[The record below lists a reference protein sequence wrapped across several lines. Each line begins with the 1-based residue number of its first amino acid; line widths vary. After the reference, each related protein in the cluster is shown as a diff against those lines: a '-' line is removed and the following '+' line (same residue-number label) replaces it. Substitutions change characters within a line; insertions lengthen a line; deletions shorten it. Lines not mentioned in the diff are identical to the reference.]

1 MKPMTA
7 KRLLPILIAL
17 AAPATR
23 AEDPTFEK
31 LNAAFGAQVWAD
43 DNLWDDADDAVAAR
57 LKLPQE
63 SKTTTQTSY
72 RLYSGADVKILG
84 ARPFSV
90 AMYGEEAKPAR
101 FSIVFINKGDVS
113 GAFIKSDLDNFLQD
127 KDARKALAEKM
138 KQALKEFPK
147 QLKADAETIEKSL
160 TDALGQPQRD
170 KFGQSKATREKVL
183 RWDWKGHAIL
193 LAAPED
199 EYVGVRIMSVAEADS
214 GGKPERVKDADLRPI
229 LKQRVE
235 TRPNGDVVVTQIP
248 MVDQGPKG
256 FCVPAT
262 WERFLRYMGIPADM
276 YVLAMAG
283 GTEFG
288 GGTIVSLMTAN
299 AEDIVQR
306 NGRRLD
312 SVSGG
317 PSIRKLSPHIDSGL
331 PLMWSV
337 LVDLKFERDLVFRIE
352 DRKKVTDWNEWLTKL
367 KPLRKEAKGLKP
379 PRENGHMR
387 MIVGYNP
394 KTEEIA
400 ISDSWGP
407 EFQERWLTVEE
418 AEAIASGPIQL
429 ISW

>member
-1 MKPMTA
+1 MRARDTF
-7 KRLLPILIAL
+7 PILAL
-17 AAPATR
+17 LAFSAAR
-23 AEDPTFEK
+23 AEEPGYEK
-31 LNAAFGAQVWAD
+31 LNATFGAQIWAD
-43 DNLWDDADDAVAAR
+43 DNIWDDGDDAVAGR

-63 SKTTTQTSY
+63 SKTTTLSSY
-72 RLYSGADVKILG
+72 RLYAGADVRVLG

-90 AMYGEEAKPAR
+90 ALYGEEGQPAR

-113 GAFIKSDLDNFLQD
+113 GSFITSDLDTFAQD
-127 KDARKALAEKM
+127 KDARKAMQEKM
-138 KQALKEFPK
+138 KKALKEFPK
-147 QLKADAETIEKSL
+147 QLKADADAIEKSL

-199 EYVGVRIMSVAEADS
+199 EYVGVRIMPIAEADS
-214 GGKPERVKDADLRPI
+214 GGKPQRIKDADLRPI

-235 TRPNGDVVVTQIP
+235 RRPNGDVVVAQIP

-283 GTEFG
+283 GTEFA
-288 GGTIVSLMTAN
+288 GGTIVSVMTAN
-299 AEDIVQR
+299 AEDIVQC

-317 PSIRKLSPHIDSGL
+317 PNIRKLASHIDEGL
-331 PLMWSV
+331 PLMWGV
-337 LVDLKFERDLVFRIE
+337 LVDLKFERDLVFRAE
-352 DRKKVTDWNEWLTKL
+352 DRKKVTDWNEWTEKL
-367 KPLRKEAKGLKP
+367 KPFRKAAKSLKP

-387 MIVGYNP
+387 MIIGYNP
-394 KTEEIA
+394 QTEEIA

>member
-1 MKPMTA
+1 MRARDAWFAP
-7 KRLLPILIAL
+7 LWIL
-17 AAPATR
+17 AASAF
-23 AEDPTFEK
+23 AEEPTFEA
-31 LNAAFGAQVWAD
+31 LNKAFGAEIWAD
-43 DNLWDDADDAVAAR
+43 DNLWDDADADVAAR
-57 LKLPQE
+57 AKVPQE
-63 SKTTTQTSY
+63 SKTATLSSY
-72 RLYSGADVKILG
+72 RLYAGADVRWLG

-90 AMYGEEAKPAR
+90 ALYGEEGKAAR
-101 FSIVFINKGDVS
+101 FSIVFLNKGDVS
-113 GAFIKSDLDNFLQD
+113 GSFITSDLDSFAQD
-127 KDARKALAEKM
+127 KDARKAMQEKM
-138 KQALKEFPK
+138 KKALKEFPK
-147 QLKADAETIEKSL
+147 QLKAEEETIEKAL
-160 TDALGQPQRD
+160 TEALGEPQRD
-170 KFGQSKATREKVL
+170 RFGQSKATREKVL

-199 EYVGVRIMSVAEADS
+199 EYVGVRILPAAEADS
-214 GGKPERVKDADLRPI
+214 GGKPERVKDTDLRAM
-229 LKQRVE
+229 LKGRVE
-235 TRPNGDVVVTQIP
+235 RRPNGDVVVTQIP

-283 GTEFG
+283 GTQFG
-288 GGTIVSLMTAN
+288 GGTIVSVMTAN

-317 PSIRKLSPHIDSGL
+317 PNIRKLASHIDEGL

-337 LVDLKFERDLVFRIE
+337 LVDLKFERDLMYRAE
-352 DRKKVTDWNEWLTKL
+352 DRKKVTDWNDWVAKL
-367 KPLRKEAKGLKP
+367 KEQRKAAKDLKP
-379 PRENGHMR
+379 SRENGHMR
-387 MIVGYNP
+387 MIIGYNA

>member
-1 MKPMTA
+1 MKA
-7 KRLLPILIAL
+7 KRLLPMLIAL
-17 AAPATR
+17 AVPAAW
-23 AEDPTFEK
+23 AEEPSYEK
-31 LNAAFGAQVWAD
+31 LNAAFGAAVWAD
-43 DNLWDDADDAVAAR
+43 DNIWDDGDDAVAAR
-57 LKLPQE
+57 MKLPQE
-63 SKTTTQTSY
+63 SKTSTLSSY
-72 RLYSGADVKILG
+72 RLYAGADVKILG

-90 AMYGEEAKPAR
+90 ALYGEEGKPAR

-113 GAFIKSDLDNFLQD
+113 GSFISSDLDNFAQD
-127 KDARKALAEKM
+127 KDARKAMQEKM
-138 KQALKEFPK
+138 KKALKEFPK
-147 QLKADAETIEKSL
+147 QLKADADAIEKSL
-160 TDALGQPQRD
+160 TDALGQPGRD

-199 EYVGVRIMSVAEADS
+199 EYVGVRIMPIAEADS
-214 GGKPERVKDADLRPI
+214 GGKPLRVKDADLRPI

-235 TRPNGDVVVTQIP
+235 RRPNGDVVVAQIP

-317 PSIRKLSPHIDSGL
+317 PNIRKLASHIDDGL
-331 PLMWSV
+331 PLMWGV
-337 LVDLKFERDLVFRIE
+337 LVDLKFERDLVFRAE
-352 DRKKVTDWNEWLTKL
+352 DRKKVTDWNEWMEKL
-367 KPLRKEAKGLKP
+367 KPIRKAAKDLKP

-387 MIVGYNP
+387 MIIGYNP
-394 KTEEIA
+394 QTEEIA

>member
-1 MKPMTA
+1 MLPM
-7 KRLLPILIAL
+7 LWAL
-17 AAPATR
+17 AAPAL
-23 AEDPTFEK
+23 AEEPTFEA
-31 LNAAFGAQVWAD
+31 LNKAFGAEIWAD
-43 DNLWDDADDAVAAR
+43 DNLWDDADADVAAR
-57 LKLPQE
+57 AKVPQE
-63 SKTTTQTSY
+63 SKTATLSSY
-72 RLYSGADVKILG
+72 RLYAGADVRWLG

-90 AMYGEEAKPAR
+90 ALYGEEGKAAR
-101 FSIVFINKGDVS
+101 FSIVFLNKGDVS
-113 GAFIKSDLDNFLQD
+113 GSFITSDLDSFAQD
-127 KDARKALAEKM
+127 KDARKAMQEKM
-138 KQALKEFPK
+138 KKALKEFPK
-147 QLKADAETIEKSL
+147 QLKAEEEIIEKAL
-160 TDALGQPQRD
+160 TEALGEPQRD
-170 KFGQSKATREKVL
+170 RFGQSKATREKVL

-193 LAAPED
+193 LAAPEE
-199 EYVGVRIMSVAEADS
+199 EYVGVRILPVAEADS
-214 GGKPERVKDADLRPI
+214 GGKPERVKDTDLRAM
-229 LKQRVE
+229 LKGRVE
-235 TRPNGDVVVTQIP
+235 RRPNGDVVVTQIP

-283 GTEFG
+283 GTQFG
-288 GGTIVSLMTAN
+288 GGTIVSVMTAN

-317 PSIRKLSPHIDSGL
+317 PNIRKLASHIDEGL

-337 LVDLKFERDLVFRIE
+337 LVDLKFERDLMYRTE
-352 DRKKVTDWNEWLTKL
+352 DRKKVTDWNDWIAKL
-367 KPLRKEAKGLKP
+367 KEQRKAAKDLKP
-379 PRENGHMR
+379 SRENGHMR
-387 MIVGYNP
+387 MIIGYNA

>member
-1 MKPMTA
+1 MIPM
-7 KRLLPILIAL
+7 LWAL
-17 AAPATR
+17 AASAS
-23 AEDPTFEK
+23 AEEPTFEA
-31 LNAAFGAQVWAD
+31 LNKAFGAEIWAD
-43 DNLWDDADDAVAAR
+43 DNLWDDADADVAAR
-57 LKLPQE
+57 AKVPQE
-63 SKTTTQTSY
+63 SKTATLSSY
-72 RLYSGADVKILG
+72 RLYAGADVRWLG

-90 AMYGEEAKPAR
+90 ALYGEEGKAAR
-101 FSIVFINKGDVS
+101 FSIVFLNKGDVS
-113 GAFIKSDLDNFLQD
+113 GSFITSDLDSFAQD
-127 KDARKALAEKM
+127 KDARKAMQEKM
-138 KQALKEFPK
+138 KKALKEFPK
-147 QLKADAETIEKSL
+147 QLKAEEETIEKAL
-160 TDALGQPQRD
+160 TEALGEPQRD
-170 KFGQSKATREKVL
+170 RFGQSKATREKVL

-199 EYVGVRIMSVAEADS
+199 EYVGVRILPVAEADS
-214 GGKPERVKDADLRPI
+214 GGKPERVKDTDLRAM
-229 LKQRVE
+229 LKGRVE
-235 TRPNGDVVVTQIP
+235 RRPNGDVVVTQIP

-283 GTEFG
+283 GTQFG
-288 GGTIVSLMTAN
+288 GGTIVSVMTAN

-317 PSIRKLSPHIDSGL
+317 PNIRKLASHIDEGL

-337 LVDLKFERDLVFRIE
+337 LVDLKFERDLMYRTE
-352 DRKKVTDWNEWLTKL
+352 DRKKVTDWNDWIAKL
-367 KPLRKEAKGLKP
+367 KEQRKAAKDLKP
-379 PRENGHMR
+379 SRENGHMR
-387 MIVGYNP
+387 MIIGYNA